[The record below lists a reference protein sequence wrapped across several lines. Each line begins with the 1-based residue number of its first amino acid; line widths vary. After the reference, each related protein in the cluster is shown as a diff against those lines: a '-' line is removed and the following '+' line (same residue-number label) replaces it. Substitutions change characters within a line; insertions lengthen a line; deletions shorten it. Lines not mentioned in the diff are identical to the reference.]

1 MAKTSINSGS
11 QDAQTLN
18 QKDIAV
24 LDSEEPQLH
33 LGVFLLGKCEDFH
46 VFFVNQFA
54 GVPCKVGVSSRSF
67 RGLLAP
73 KSFAQNLHCNI
84 MGVKIWEWD
93 LWRISLFL

>member
-18 QKDIAV
+18 QKDSV
-24 LDSEEPQLH
+24 EPQLH

-46 VFFVNQFA
+46 VFSVNQFA

-67 RGLLAP
+67 RGLFAP
-73 KSFAQNLHCNI
+73 KSFAQNLYI
-84 MGVKIWEWD
+84 AT
-93 LWRISLFL
+93 